1 MLADI
6 SWPSDLSCRQLA
18 VQRGGILANRRLAQI
33 PSKIDPTP
41 QKISRLLAMSTF
53 RSSVPPQS
61 PPQNTKASTND
72 RPAFLCRFACW
83 GTYPRHPRS
92 RSPIKPKICQQLIL
106 GGGFCTVGVWPKNHP
121 KIDNQPAERV
131 MHRDIPQYDTTYT
144 CHGTFFG
151 SVDD

>member
-1 MLADI
+1 MD
-6 SWPSDLSCRQLA
+6 
-18 VQRGGILANRRLAQI
+18 NRRLAQI

-61 PPQNTKASTND
+61 PPQNTKASKND

-92 RSPIKPKICQQLIL
+92 RSPIKPQDLRPTHFGGWFWDSRRLSKI
-106 GGGFCTVGVWPKNHP
+106 PS
-121 KIDNQPAERV
+121 KIEVQPAEWV
-131 MHRDIPQYDTTYT
+131 MLRDISQYDTTYT
-144 CHGTFFG
+144 CHGTYFG
-151 SVDD
+151 SVDDCPNTETKK